1 MEPSMSNTTEE
12 PTAQELAQ
20 DHPPS
25 WSEVFNDLGDQA
37 AYTPQDQPAPPGPR
51 SSARRHAGRV
61 AQGQHEA
68 RHEQN
73 MAQLQTAARRQQD
86 AQASAEV
93 LRRIAK
99 GQDISPALAE
109 QAMRHQREQGGLGLS
124 TAERLSAATLAR
136 LRREAPPDDG
146 RRRRRP

>member
-1 MEPSMSNTTEE
+1 MANNTDIE

-25 WSEVFNDLGDQA
+25 WSQVFDDLGDMA
-37 AYTPQDQPAPPGPR
+37 AYAPVDQPPINK
-51 SSARRHAGRV
+51 SAKQHAQRRQAKD
-61 AQGQHEA
+61 QEQ

-73 MAQLQTAARRQQD
+73 LHQLQ
-86 AQASAEV
+86 AQARAQKDEAAHEQVMQKISRGE
-93 LRRIAK
+93 
-99 GQDISPALAE
+99 DIPPALAE
-109 QAMRHQREQGGLGLS
+109 AAMRHQRQQGGLGLS

-146 RRRRRP
+146 TRRRRS